1 VRNIQDPTVA
11 AAAEAIADTT
21 LAAVEQGARGLTL
34 DLSAK
39 LSFQAQFIPRILLA
53 LEEPGWRSAW
63 RRERKYVFAY
73 AKAIRS
79 LRSVIDRGPIAR
91 ATALEL
97 ALQLAR
103 GVAAAH
109 AQGVVH
115 RDLKPGNLIVTDDG
129 TLKILDFGLTLIK
142 SC

>member
-73 AKAIRS
+73 AKAM
-79 LRSVIDRGPIAR
+79 G
-91 ATALEL
+91 
-97 ALQLAR
+97 Q
-103 GVAAAH
+103 GAAAW
-109 AQGVVH
+109 AAMDRRTVITAGDIEAAMTKL
-115 RDLKPGNLIVTDDG
+115 RGYLPAAGRW
-129 TLKILDFGLTLIK
+129 
-142 SC
+142 CPM

>member
-1 VRNIQDPTVA
+1 VRNTLDPNVA
-11 AAAEAIADTT
+11 AAAEVIADTT

-73 AKAIRS
+73 AQAM
-79 LRSVIDRGPIAR
+79 G
-91 ATALEL
+91 
-97 ALQLAR
+97 Q
-103 GVAAAH
+103 GAAAW
-109 AQGVVH
+109 AAMDRRTFITAGDIEATMTKLRGYLPVAG
-115 RDLKPGNLIVTDDG
+115 RWCPL
-129 TLKILDFGLTLIK
+129 
-142 SC
+142 